1 MFPSHL
7 LFAPVLPTRGQ
18 RTNVGNLESS
28 EHSTHNRTM
37 VSWQLLSFFLSFF
50 LESWLVLIRGSQRFF
65 FRRYLLI
72 FQMRFLGLR
81 EVIKFAQI
89 HIVSSGANTRT
100 HGSLFTIGQLSCPS
114 RFGALCHSAQLQ
126 VHSLPANSSL

>member
-18 RTNVGNLESS
+18 RTNVGNFESS
-28 EHSTHNRTM
+28 EHSTHNITM
-37 VSWQLLSFFLSFF
+37 VSGNSFLSFFLSF

-81 EVIKFAQI
+81 EVIKFVQI
-89 HIVSSGANTRT
+89 HIVSSGAKTRA
-100 HGSLFTIGQLSCPS
+100 HGSLFTVRPVKLPKQVWGTLPLCSAPSALSSCE
-114 RFGALCHSAQLQ
+114 L
-126 VHSLPANSSL
+126 